1 VRYTAVT
8 CDPDEFV
15 ANRYALRPWL
25 MGRKTELMI
34 VLTSYNEGP
43 DLLDRTLTGVI
54 KNIAYLASRTKSK
67 TWGNNAWQVSRAVVA
82 AAAQS
87 ALEGCVA
94 RDGGVSRRT
103 SLLRRRKEGGREQG
117 RMKGG
122 REGEGREGGGREGGR
137 RKGGREEGEAHGAR
151 YSQSR
156 VIVTVPRFAHHH
168 VKSHASHAHPPPP
181 SRRSACA

>member
-94 RDGGVSRRT
+94 RDGGVSMRT

-137 RKGGREEGEAHGAR
+137 KAKRTAR
-151 YSQSR
+151 ATAR
-156 VIVTVPRFAHHH
+156 V
-168 VKSHASHAHPPPP
+168 AS
-181 SRRSACA
+181 